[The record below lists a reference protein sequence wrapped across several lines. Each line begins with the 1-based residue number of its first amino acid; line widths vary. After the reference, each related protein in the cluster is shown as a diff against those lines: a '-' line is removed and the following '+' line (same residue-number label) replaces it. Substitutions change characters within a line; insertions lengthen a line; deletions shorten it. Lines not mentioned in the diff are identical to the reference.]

1 MVINVIWQD
10 KHVHGY
16 TTYLSVSQA
25 LWRTQTRGHFGA
37 TARILPCC
45 HSSPS
50 SRLSSIHYP
59 SAVLLPSS
67 SPWIDVFLMV
77 DSADGWMGAEAHCW
91 LRRKVHCGQLNP
103 HVSGSC
109 RVAINNRRWGQIIH
123 NFCPWPQPLHL
134 LLPSSKSRCTLV
146 IITRKDRERDR

>member
-1 MVINVIWQD
+1 MTRQTCPWE
-10 KHVHGY
+10 HGVPVCVPGPV
-16 TTYLSVSQA
+16 THTDSGTFWRHSQEPPVLSFS
-25 LWRTQTRGHFGA
+25 
-37 TARILPCC
+37 
-45 HSSPS
+45 SSPPS
-50 SRLSSIHYP
+50 LLSSIHYP

-77 DSADGWMGAEAHCW
+77 DSGDGWMGAEAHCW

-109 RVAINNRRWGQIIH
+109 RVAINNRGWGQIIH

-134 LLPSSKSRCTLV
+134 QFPSSKSWCTLA
-146 IITRKDRERDR
+146 IITTKDSERER